1 MDLKAAFDKLDRK
14 ELWKAM
20 EEKGIRTGLVE
31 KVKEIYVSTK
41 NVVKVQ
47 WKVSGWLWTT
57 KEVRQGCP
65 VSGHNTL
72 WERNQGSLSPIYL
85 RKTKQYF

>member
-14 ELWKAM
+14 ELWKGI

-41 NVVKVQ
+41 NVVKGRIQ
-47 WKVSGWLWTT
+47 WKVSGWFWTT
-57 KEVRQGCP
+57 KEVR
-65 VSGHNTL
+65 
-72 WERNQGSLSPIYL
+72 
-85 RKTKQYF
+85 